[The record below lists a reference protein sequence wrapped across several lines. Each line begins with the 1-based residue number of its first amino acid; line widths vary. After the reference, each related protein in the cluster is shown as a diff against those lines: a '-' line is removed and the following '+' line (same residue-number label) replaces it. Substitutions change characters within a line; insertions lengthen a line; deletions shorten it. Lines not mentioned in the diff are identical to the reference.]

1 MKTQITNH
9 EGEPSGRIQETA
21 QTGFRFL
28 PVLTGLFVGI
38 LLLSNILASKMVRI
52 GPFVF
57 DGGTLLFPLSYIFG
71 DLLTEVYGYK
81 ATRKVLWTGFTML
94 LLMSLNIWIIGILP
108 AEESWTLQN
117 DYANILMQM
126 PRIVLASIV
135 AYFAGEY
142 INSVILS
149 RMKILTRGKYLW
161 TRTIGSTLAGQLID
175 TTLFVTIA
183 FLGLYPPAIL
193 VIMIMSNYLFKT
205 AIEAAFTPLTYLSVN
220 FMKKREQCD
229 VFDHDERYN
238 PLPGAH

>member
-1 MKTQITNH
+1 MKTHTTYN
-9 EGEPSGRIQETA
+9 EGTPSGRNQETA
-21 QTGFRFL
+21 RTGFRFL

-149 RMKILTRGKYLW
+149 RMKILTQGKHLW
-161 TRTIGSTLAGQLID
+161 ARTIGSTLAGQLID
-175 TTLFVTIA
+175 TALFVTIA
-183 FLGLYPPAIL
+183 FGGLYPAAIL
-193 VIMIMSNYLFKT
+193 VIMIMSNYIFKT
-205 AIEAAFTPLTYLSVN
+205 VIEAAATPFTYIAVN
-220 FMKKREQCD
+220 FMKKKEQCD
-229 VFDHDERYN
+229 VFDHGERYN
-238 PLPGAH
+238 PLPGTH